1 MKKIFIQIIYKIF
14 LFFDFLSGKILF
26 FKIFEQFEKKS
37 YIKKNFLNHE
47 VSFFIPNQV
56 IAWRVKTL
64 FTQEPET
71 IEWINNFE
79 DNLNIFWDIGGN
91 IGLYSIYSALRHKN
105 LQIFCFEPSTSN
117 LRTLSR
123 NISINNLQNRI
134 NINQFAL
141 SDKKNI
147 YQTMH
152 ETHFIEGHSMST
164 FSYNIDFEGKNL
176 VPEQKYNIYG
186 TSIDNLIEAKILKCP
201 NYIKLDVDGIE
212 HKILDGAKKT
222 LMNNDLKS
230 ILVEVNENFQD
241 QHKNIVKIMNENN
254 FKLVSKN
261 QNISDVQNT
270 KFSKTFNYIY
280 NR

>member
-1 MKKIFIQIIYKIF
+1 MKILFTKIIYNFFF
-14 LFFDFLSGKILF
+14 LLHLLSGKTLL
-26 FKIFEQFEKKS
+26 FKIIDQFEKKS
-37 YIKKNFLNHE
+37 YIKKKILSQE
-47 VSFFIPNQV
+47 AYFFIPNQI

-71 IEWINNFE
+71 IEWINNF
-79 DNLNIFWDIGGN
+79 DSNLSIFWDIGGN
-91 IGLYSIYSALRHKN
+91 IGLYSIYSAIKHKN
-105 LQIFCFEPSTSN
+105 LQIYCFEPSTSN

-123 NISINNLQNRI
+123 NISINNLEGRI

-141 SDKKNI
+141 SDKQNI

-164 FSYNIDFEGKNL
+164 FSYNTDFEGKNL
-176 VPEQKYNIYG
+176 IPEQKYNIYG
-186 TSIDNLIEAKILKCP
+186 TTIDYLIEAKILKCP

-212 HKILDGAKKT
+212 HKILNGAKKT
-222 LMNNDLKS
+222 LMNKDLRS
-230 ILVEVNENFQD
+230 ILVEVNENFYD
-241 QHKNIVKIMNENN
+241 QHETIVEIMKDNN
-254 FKLVSKN
+254 FTLASRN

-270 KFSKTFNYIY
+270 KFSKTYNYIY

>member
-1 MKKIFIQIIYKIF
+1 VKKLFIKIIYNIF
-14 LFFDFLSGKILF
+14 LFFDFLSGKIFLF
-26 FKIFEQFEKKS
+26 KMFEQFEKKS
-37 YIKKNFLNHE
+37 YIKKKIFNQE
-47 VSFFIPNQV
+47 AKFFIPNQV

-71 IEWINNFE
+71 IEWINNF
-79 DNLNIFWDIGGN
+79 DNNLNIFWDIGGN
-91 IGLYSIYSALRHKN
+91 IGLYSIYSALKHKN
-105 LQIFCFEPSTSN
+105 LQIYCFEPSTSN

-123 NISINNLQNRI
+123 NISINNLENRI

-141 SDKKNI
+141 SDKQNI
-147 YQTMH
+147 YQTMY

-164 FSYNIDFEGKNL
+164 FSYNTDFEGKNL
-176 VPEQKYNIYG
+176 IPEQKYNIYG
-186 TSIDNLIEAKILKCP
+186 TSIDYLIETKILKCP

-222 LMNNDLKS
+222 LMNKDLKS

-241 QHKNIVKIMNENN
+241 QHKDIVKIMKENN
-254 FKLVSKN
+254 FTLISKN

-270 KFSKTFNYIY
+270 KFSKTYNYIY

>member
-14 LFFDFLSGKILF
+14 SFFDFLSGKILF

-37 YIKKNFLNHE
+37 YIKKKVLNQE
-47 VSFFIPNQV
+47 VSFFVPNQV

-71 IEWINNFE
+71 IEWINNFD
-79 DNLNIFWDIGGN
+79 DNSNIFWDIGGN

-123 NISINNLQNRI
+123 NISINNLENRI
-134 NINQFAL
+134 NINQIAL

-147 YQTMH
+147 YQTMR

-164 FSYNIDFEGKNL
+164 FSYNTDFEGKNL
-176 VPEQKYNIYG
+176 VSEQKYNIYG

-212 HKILDGAKKT
+212 HKILDGAKKI

-230 ILVEVNENFQD
+230 ILVEVNENFLD
-241 QHKNIVKIMNENN
+241 QHKDIIKIMTENN

-261 QNISDVQNT
+261 QNTSEVQNT

>member
-1 MKKIFIQIIYKIF
+1 MKILFTKIIYNFFF
-14 LFFDFLSGKILF
+14 LFHLLSGKTLL
-26 FKIFEQFEKKS
+26 FKIIEQFEKKS
-37 YIKKNFLNHE
+37 YIKKKILSQE
-47 VSFFIPNQV
+47 AYFFIPNQI

-71 IEWINNFE
+71 IEWINNF
-79 DNLNIFWDIGGN
+79 DSNLSIFWDIGGN
-91 IGLYSIYSALRHKN
+91 IGLYSIYSAIKHKN
-105 LQIFCFEPSTSN
+105 LQIYCFEPSTSN

-123 NISINNLQNRI
+123 NISINNLESRI

-141 SDKKNI
+141 SDKQNI

-164 FSYNIDFEGKNL
+164 FSYNTDFEGKNL
-176 VPEQKYNIYG
+176 IPEQKYNIYG
-186 TSIDNLIEAKILKCP
+186 TTIDYLIQAKILKCP

-212 HKILDGAKKT
+212 HKILNGAKKT
-222 LMNNDLKS
+222 LMNKDLRS
-230 ILVEVNENFQD
+230 ILVEVNENFYD
-241 QHKNIVKIMNENN
+241 QHETIVEIMKDNN
-254 FKLVSKN
+254 FTLASRN

-270 KFSKTFNYIY
+270 KFSKTYNYIY

>member
-1 MKKIFIQIIYKIF
+1 MKKILIQIIFKIF
-14 LFFDFLSGKILF
+14 SFFDFLSGKILF

-37 YIKKNFLNHE
+37 YIKKKILNQE
-47 VSFFIPNQV
+47 VSFFVPNQV

-71 IEWINNFE
+71 IEWINNFN
-79 DNLNIFWDIGGN
+79 DNPNIFWDIGGN

-123 NISINNLQNRI
+123 NISINNLENRI

-147 YQTMH
+147 HQTMH

-164 FSYNIDFEGKNL
+164 FSYNTDFEGKNL
-176 VPEQKYNIYG
+176 VSEQKYNIYG
-186 TSIDNLIEAKILKCP
+186 TSIDNLIETKILKCP

-212 HKILDGAKKT
+212 HKILDGAKK
-222 LMNNDLKS
+222 
-230 ILVEVNENFQD
+230 
-241 QHKNIVKIMNENN
+241 
-254 FKLVSKN
+254 
-261 QNISDVQNT
+261 NT
-270 KFSKTFNYIY
+270 YE
-280 NR
+280 

>member
-164 FSYNIDFEGKNL
+164 FSYNTDFEGKNL

-230 ILVEVNENFQD
+230 ILVEVNENFLD
-241 QHKNIVKIMNENN
+241 QHKDIIRIMKENN

-261 QNISDVQNT
+261 QNTPEVQNT

>member
-64 FTQEPET
+64 FTQEPEN

-79 DNLNIFWDIGGN
+79 NKLNIFWDIGGN
-91 IGLYSIYSALRHKN
+91 IGLYSIYSALKHKN
-105 LQIFCFEPSTSN
+105 LQIYCFEPSTSN

-123 NISINNLQNRI
+123 NISIKNLQNRI

-164 FSYNIDFEGKNL
+164 FSYNTDFEGKNL

-230 ILVEVNENFQD
+230 ILVEVNENFLD
-241 QHKNIVKIMNENN
+241 QHKDIIRIMKENN

-261 QNISDVQNT
+261 QNTPEVQNT

>member
-1 MKKIFIQIIYKIF
+1 VKKLFIKIIYNIF
-14 LFFDFLSGKILF
+14 LFFDFLSGKILL

-37 YIKKNFLNHE
+37 YIKKKFLNQE
-47 VSFFIPNQV
+47 VNFFIPNQI

-71 IEWINNFE
+71 IEWINNF
-79 DNLNIFWDIGGN
+79 DNKLNIFWDIGGN
-91 IGLYSIYSALRHKN
+91 IGLYSIYSALKHKN
-105 LQIFCFEPSTSN
+105 LQIYCFEPSTSN

-123 NISINNLQNRI
+123 NISINNLENRI

-141 SDKKNI
+141 SDKQNI
-147 YQTMH
+147 YQIMH

-164 FSYNIDFEGKNL
+164 FSYNTDFEGKNL
-176 VPEQKYNIYG
+176 IPEQKYNIYG
-186 TSIDNLIEAKILKCP
+186 TSIDYLIEAKILKCP

-222 LMNNDLKS
+222 LINNDLKS
-230 ILVEVNENFQD
+230 ILVEVNENFHD
-241 QHKNIVKIMNENN
+241 QHEDIVKIMKENN
-254 FKLVSKN
+254 FTLVSKN
-261 QNISDVQNT
+261 QNISEVQNT
-270 KFSKTFNYIY
+270 KFSKTYNYIY

>member
-1 MKKIFIQIIYKIF
+1 MKILFTKIIYNFFF
-14 LFFDFLSGKILF
+14 LLHLLSGKTLL
-26 FKIFEQFEKKS
+26 FKIIDQFEKKS
-37 YIKKNFLNHE
+37 YIKKKILSQE
-47 VSFFIPNQV
+47 AYFFIPNQI

-71 IEWINNFE
+71 IEWINNF
-79 DNLNIFWDIGGN
+79 DSNLSIFWDIGGN
-91 IGLYSIYSALRHKN
+91 IGLYSIYSAIKHKN
-105 LQIFCFEPSTSN
+105 LQIYCFEPSTSN

-123 NISINNLQNRI
+123 NISINNLESRI

-141 SDKKNI
+141 SDKQNI

-164 FSYNIDFEGKNL
+164 FSYNTDFEGKNL
-176 VPEQKYNIYG
+176 IPEQKYNIYG
-186 TSIDNLIEAKILKCP
+186 TTIDYLIEAKILKCP

-212 HKILDGAKKT
+212 HKILNGAKKT
-222 LMNNDLKS
+222 LMNKDLRS
-230 ILVEVNENFQD
+230 ILVEVNENFYD
-241 QHKNIVKIMNENN
+241 QHETIVEIMKDNN
-254 FKLVSKN
+254 FTLASRN

-270 KFSKTFNYIY
+270 KFSKTYNYIY

>member
-152 ETHFIEGHSMST
+152 ETNFIEGHSMST
-164 FSYNIDFEGKNL
+164 FSYNTDFEGKNL

-230 ILVEVNENFQD
+230 ILVEVNENFLD
-241 QHKNIVKIMNENN
+241 QHKDIIRIMKENN

-261 QNISDVQNT
+261 QNTPEVQNT

>member
-71 IEWINNFE
+71 IEWI
-79 DNLNIFWDIGGN
+79 
-91 IGLYSIYSALRHKN
+91 
-105 LQIFCFEPSTSN
+105 
-117 LRTLSR
+117 
-123 NISINNLQNRI
+123 
-134 NINQFAL
+134 
-141 SDKKNI
+141 KNI
-147 YQTMH
+147 HQTMH

-164 FSYNIDFEGKNL
+164 FSYNTDFEGKNL
-176 VPEQKYNIYG
+176 VSEQKYNIYG

>member
-141 SDKKNI
+141 RDKKNI

-164 FSYNIDFEGKNL
+164 FSYNTDFEGKNL

>member
-37 YIKKNFLNHE
+37 YVKKNFLNHE

-230 ILVEVNENFQD
+230 ILVEVNENFLD
-241 QHKNIVKIMNENN
+241 QHKNIIRIMIENN

-261 QNISDVQNT
+261 QNISEVQNT

>member
-152 ETHFIEGHSMST
+152 ETNFIEGHSMST
-164 FSYNIDFEGKNL
+164 FSYNTDFEGKNL

-230 ILVEVNENFQD
+230 ILVEVNENFLD
-241 QHKNIVKIMNENN
+241 QHKDIIRIMIENN

-261 QNISDVQNT
+261 QNISEVQNT